1 MIFLLYLSAYVSAPS
16 SEDSLPGAT
25 VFRSFRPIQR
35 YFVGT
40 RRSKAA
46 SRVSIVAEQSAH
58 LDHRGALVEIDALL
72 CPLLLYE
79 ISNCLSR
86 LVLKNKTDAIVAQ
99 GKAGIQPRQ
108 WAPRQVDR
116 TCQNWQP
123 IGLGYQRCRG

>member
-1 MIFLLYLSAYVSAPS
+1 MLLDTGCRMAQMSLFFCDLPALSFSLCKCAVR
-16 SEDSLPGAT
+16 EDSLPGAT

-86 LVLKNKTDAIVAQ
+86 LVPKNKTDAIVARE
-99 GKAGIQPRQ
+99 KAEIQPRQ
-108 WAPRQVDR
+108 WAPR
-116 TCQNWQP
+116 
-123 IGLGYQRCRG
+123 